1 MTTMPSIRMTAA
13 VQGAY
18 TKYVSDHHGDL
29 SDVEGFAST
38 MFNAGGSHAIKAMVE
53 FGDVIPQLHRIE
65 ARVQRLLVLLEAF
78 SEEEP

>member
-1 MTTMPSIRMTAA
+1 MTTVPSIRMTAA
-13 VQGAY
+13 VEGAY

-38 MFNAGGSHAIKAMVE
+38 MFNAGARHAVTAMVI
-53 FGDVIPQLHRIE
+53 FGDIVPQLHRIE
-65 ARVQRLLVLLEAF
+65 GKVKALLELLEAF